1 MRLYLI
7 LIKVALKSIM
17 KKRMRSFL
25 TMLGI
30 IIGVASVIIMVA
42 IGQGAQAKIES
53 EITSFGT
60 NLLMIFPGERR
71 RDGVSQGAGS
81 FNRLTTDD
89 VDLLQENATLITHIS
104 PMVNAHAQVIGGSNN
119 WSTTIT
125 GCSPDYQTIRD
136 YTVTEGV
143 FFSDREIR
151 AKAAVAVIGTVVAEN
166 LFPGESPIGKR
177 IRIRNVPF
185 TVIGLLASKGSSAGG
200 GDQDD
205 IILAP
210 HTTVLLR
217 LSGGRYINGIF
228 ASAVSHDDIDAAQEE
243 ITQLMRQAHKL
254 EEKDDNDFEIHSQTE
269 ITDLVSSTTQILTLL
284 LGSIAGI
291 SLVVGGIGIM
301 NIMLVSVTERTKEIG
316 IRLAVGARASDVLV
330 QFLVEAVVLSLIGGM
345 VGIISGF
352 GIAAVI
358 NHFIGLETIVNPMVV
373 FIAFTFAGAVGVF
386 FGFYPARN
394 AARLN
399 PIEALRYE

>member
-42 IGQGAQAKIES
+42 IGQGAQAKIEG
-53 EITSFGT
+53 EITAFGT
-60 NLLMIFPGERR
+60 NLLMIFPGERH

-81 FNRLTTDD
+81 FNRLTLDD
-89 VDLLQENATLITHIS
+89 VELLEENATLITHIS
-104 PMVNAHAQVIGGSNN
+104 PMVNSHAQVIGGGNN

-125 GCSPDYQTIRD
+125 GVSPDYQTIRD
-136 YTVTEGV
+136 YTVSEGV
-143 FFSDREIR
+143 FLSDREIR
-151 AKAAVAVIGTVVAEN
+151 AKAAVAVIGKVVADN

-185 TVIGLLASKGSSAGG
+185 TVIGLLAEKGSAAGG
-200 GDQDD
+200 MDQDD
-205 IILAP
+205 VILAP
-210 HTTVLLR
+210 HTTVLYR
-217 LSGGRYINGIF
+217 LSGGRYIHGIF
-228 ASAVSHDDIDAAQEE
+228 ASAVSHNDIDAAEE
-243 ITQLMRQAHKL
+243 ELTRLMREAHKL
-254 EEKDDNDFEIHSQTE
+254 EEKDENDFEIHSQTE

-316 IRLAVGARASDVLV
+316 IRLAVGARAHDVLV
-330 QFLVEAVVLSLIGGM
+330 QFLVEAVVLSLIGGT
-345 VGIISGF
+345 VGIIGGF